1 MNKIDGSWAED
12 KPVDDMTPVE
22 LIGAMTAA
30 TVMVH
35 LILLDMHKYPEEKFV
50 NEVQPELSKLNDRYA
65 ELADKLGTVLAPLV
79 IEGSTKS
86 FS

>member
-1 MNKIDGSWAED
+1 MNKIDGNWAED
-12 KPVDDMTPVE
+12 KSVDEMSPVE

-35 LILLDMHKYPEEKFV
+35 LILLDMHKYSDDTFMR
-50 NEVQPELSKLNDRYA
+50 EVQPELTKLNDRYA

-79 IEGSTKS
+79 IDGNTKS